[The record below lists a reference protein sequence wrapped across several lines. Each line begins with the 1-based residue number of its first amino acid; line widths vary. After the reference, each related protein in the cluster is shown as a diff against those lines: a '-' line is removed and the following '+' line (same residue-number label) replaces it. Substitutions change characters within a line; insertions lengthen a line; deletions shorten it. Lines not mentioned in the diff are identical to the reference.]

1 MISRDDQHEDGAD
14 EARPTPSGTGTIG
27 RRTFLKQMEVLAGS
41 AMCGALPLLGG
52 CAARARY
59 LTPTVVGD
67 RLAVRVADAVAAGGL
82 LVEDPRSDLP
92 IFLRRTPGGDY
103 TAVSTKCGH
112 RGCQVEPAADRM
124 ACPCH
129 GSEYTFEGAILQGP
143 TQRALTRFRVTSDVE
158 HVYIHIGSSMAP

>member
-1 MISRDDQHEDGAD
+1 M
-14 EARPTPSGTGTIG
+14 G
-27 RRTFLKQMEVLAGS
+27 RRPFLKQWVGRAVRALG
-41 AMCGALPLLGG
+41 GALPLRGAG
-52 CAARARY
+52 AARAVY
-59 LTPTVVGD
+59 LTPTVVGA
-67 RLAVRVADAVAAGGL
+67 RLAVRVADAIAAGGL

-143 TQRALTRFRVTSDVE
+143 TQRALTRFRVTADVE

>member
-67 RLAVRVADAVAAGGL
+67 RLAVRVADAIAAGGL

>member
-1 MISRDDQHEDGAD
+1 MISRDDHHEDGAG
-14 EARPTPSGTGTIG
+14 EARPSPPGDAAIG

-59 LTPTVVGD
+59 LTPTVQGD
-67 RLAVRVADAVAAGGL
+67 RLAVRLADAIAASGL

-92 IFLRRTPGGDY
+92 IFLRRTPEGEY

-143 TQRALTRFRVTSDVE
+143 TQRPLTRFRVTSDVE
-158 HVYIHIGSSMAP
+158 HVYIHIGTSKAP